1 MRFVLVIGI
10 LAGLS
15 TSLLTVLGLSISLP
29 QIPGLGESSRNL
41 FFHVPMW
48 IAMYLMMGISAVY
61 SGLYLVQSQRL
72 TYDKMA
78 YEAAVTAF
86 FFACLGLVT
95 GILWSRV
102 TWGVLLPDT
111 DFTAWWS
118 WDPKQTFA
126 LLALGVYGAYFV
138 LRRQVPHPYTRARLG
153 AMYNILALSACIP
166 LTFFLPR
173 LLGGL
178 HPGSEGSPV
187 FRKEDVSTLHR
198 TLMYLGM
205 VSFSLI
211 ALWIWQLRVRISKLS
226 EAA

>member
-1 MRFVLVIGI
+1 MRPIYITGI
-10 LAGLS
+10 LAGVI
-15 TSLLTVLGLSISLP
+15 TSLLVVLGLTISLP
-29 QIPGLGESSRNL
+29 EIAGLGQSSRNL

-48 IAMYLMMGISAVY
+48 IAMYLMMGISGVY
-61 SGLYLVQSQRL
+61 SGLYLTRLQRL
-72 TYDKMA
+72 SYDRMA

-86 FFACLGLVT
+86 FFAILGLLT

-126 LLALGVYGAYFV
+126 LLALGVYGAYFI
-138 LRRQVPHPYTRARLG
+138 LRRQVPHPYTRARLS
-153 AMYNILALSACIP
+153 AIYNILALGACIP

-198 TLMYLGM
+198 SLMYMGM
-205 VSFSLI
+205 LSFSLI